1 MAEAG
6 ADPSYTM
13 RQIGHTRAEFTL
25 AVYTDVGDRKH
36 AANGR
41 LGSML
46 LGDWA
51 VTGSDTVRG
60 LLWNAAMVE
69 SEHEKGPPLQAFS
82 RWS

>member
-1 MAEAG
+1 
-6 ADPSYTM
+6 M

-41 LGSML
+41 LGAML

-51 VTGSDTVRG
+51 VTGSATVDTLPEDG
-60 LLWNAAMVE
+60 ATVE
-69 SEHEKGPPLQAFS
+69 STEERGPVLEAL
-82 RWS
+82 REWKKTGHV